1 MLYIT
6 LNLFIFQSGDTEV
19 DHDNNWQGEDE
30 EEDLGDWDASSEEEE
45 VKEVKRK

>member
-1 MLYIT
+1 MFI
-6 LNLFIFQSGDTEV
+6 LNNFICFNSGDTEV

-30 EEDLGDWDASSEEEE
+30 DEDLGDWDASSEEEE